1 MREMGPNRAERVDR
15 NHLDETEGLGIVI
28 TMRAVLPE
36 VARRFHKGHE
46 ICKQALGLEQDSASL
61 IDGNR
66 SFEPPRPATC
76 CAQHNAGLRL
86 AGRLSTKPAPGAHR
100 GGIGAACQRRRYARY
115 NAIMREFEVCVMCF
129 TLATSRRAIRRL
141 RHLARLSG

>member
-1 MREMGPNRAERVDR
+1 MRKDVIMREMGPNRAERVDR

-66 SFEPPRPATC
+66 SFKPPRPATC

-100 GGIGAACQRRRYARY
+100 GGIGAACQPA
-115 NAIMREFEVCVMCF
+115 
-129 TLATSRRAIRRL
+129 TLVQLFLDSISNG
-141 RHLARLSG
+141 SGKENGSG